1 MKNLHVYLITIFKN
15 IIYGSTFLF
24 TTKLLASTEVLDVL
38 SIRFM
43 ISGAFLALLI
53 VTKRI
58 KVSFK
63 GKKLGF
69 IFLTALF
76 EPVLEFAFETLGV
89 ANLSNITAGLIS
101 ASAPIMNV
109 LIQFII
115 LKEKTNIKQL
125 LCLCLGVLGLCYIV
139 VKTTAEGGEDT
150 PIGVVF
156 MVVAV
161 LFGVLYCSFS
171 RKTANS
177 EEFSAMEITC
187 VSAFVGAVVF
197 NGVNV
202 VRHAVNG
209 SLSTYFMPLLSFDNI
224 VGFIVLGILSS
235 ILGNALSNYA
245 LAKLPPVRISVF
257 SGFCTL
263 TTVVLGVVCN
273 NEKFLIFHLVG
284 FLLVFIS
291 VIGANYF
298 SEENLRKKRA
308 SIE

>member
-89 ANLSNITAGLIS
+89 ANLSNITAGLLS

-139 VKTTAEGGEDT
+139 VKTTAAGGEDT

-161 LFGVLYCSFS
+161 LFGALYCSFS